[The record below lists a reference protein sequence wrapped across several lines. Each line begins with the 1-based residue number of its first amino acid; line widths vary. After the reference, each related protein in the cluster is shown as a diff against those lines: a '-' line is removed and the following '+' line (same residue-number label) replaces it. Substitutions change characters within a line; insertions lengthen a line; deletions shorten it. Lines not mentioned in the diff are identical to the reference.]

1 MKIKL
6 QHLKPTYMSGDEI
19 PSSDIYLQPEVIFE
33 QGQRYLIRAQ
43 SGQGKTSLLNFIYGA
58 SFSYDGKIT
67 YNEVFNKKEVL
78 RYRIDKLSYVYQD
91 LRLFPTLTAFEN
103 IILKNKLTL
112 YKTEAQINSLIERVG
127 LSHKRDTLV
136 QTLSLGQRQRIAL
149 LRALCQPFEL
159 LLLDEPFSH
168 LDDSNTAIL
177 REIIEEE
184 LQARN
189 ASLLLTSLEDNNF
202 FHYNKKLNLGFRN

>member
-1 MKIKL
+1 
-6 QHLKPTYMSGDEI
+6 MSGDEI

-103 IILKNKLTL
+103 IILKNKLTH
-112 YKTEAQINSLIERVG
+112 YKTEDQINSLIERVG

-184 LQARN
+184 LQTRN

>member
-1 MKIKL
+1 
-6 QHLKPTYMSGDEI
+6 MSGDEI
-19 PSSDIYLQPEVIFE
+19 PSSEIYLQPEVIFE

-67 YNEVFNKKEVL
+67 YNEMFNKKEVL

-103 IILKNKLTL
+103 IILKNKLTH
-112 YKTEAQINSLIERVG
+112 YKTEDQINSLIERVG

-149 LRALCQPFEL
+149 LRALCQPFEV

-168 LDDSNTAIL
+168 LDDSNTTIL

-202 FHYNKKLNLGFRN
+202 FQYNKKLNLGFRN

>member
-1 MKIKL
+1 
-6 QHLKPTYMSGDEI
+6 MSGDEI
-19 PSSDIYLQPEVIFE
+19 PSSDIYLQPEVTFE
-33 QGQRYLIRAQ
+33 QGQYYLIRAQ

-103 IILKNKLTL
+103 IILKNKLTHD
-112 YKTEAQINSLIERVG
+112 KTEDQINSLIERVG

>member
-33 QGQRYLIRAQ
+33 QGQYYLIRAQ

-103 IILKNKLTL
+103 IILKNKLTH
-112 YKTEAQINSLIERVG
+112 YKTEDQINSLIERVG

-168 LDDSNTAIL
+168 LDDSNTTIL
-177 REIIEEE
+177 REIIGEE

>member
-1 MKIKL
+1 
-6 QHLKPTYMSGDEI
+6 MSGDEI

-43 SGQGKTSLLNFIYGA
+43 SGQGKTSLLNFIHGA

-67 YNEVFNKKEVL
+67 YNEMFNKKEVL

-103 IILKNKLTL
+103 IILKNKLTH

-149 LRALCQPFEL
+149 LRALCQPFEV

-202 FHYNKKLNLGFRN
+202 FQYNKKLNLGFRN

>member
-1 MKIKL
+1 
-6 QHLKPTYMSGDEI
+6 MSGDEI

-67 YNEVFNKKEVL
+67 YNEMFNKKEVL

-103 IILKNKLTL
+103 IILKNKLTH
-112 YKTEAQINSLIERVG
+112 YKTEDQINSLIERVG

-168 LDDSNTAIL
+168 LDDSNTTIL

>member
-1 MKIKL
+1 
-6 QHLKPTYMSGDEI
+6 MSGDEI

-67 YNEVFNKKEVL
+67 YNEMFNKKEVL

-103 IILKNKLTL
+103 IILKNKLTH

-168 LDDSNTAIL
+168 LDDSNTTIL

>member
-1 MKIKL
+1 
-6 QHLKPTYMSGDEI
+6 MSGDEI

-67 YNEVFNKKEVL
+67 YNEMFNKKEVL

-103 IILKNKLTL
+103 IILKNKLTH
-112 YKTEAQINSLIERVG
+112 YKTEDQINSLIERVG

-149 LRALCQPFEL
+149 LRALCQPFEV

-168 LDDSNTAIL
+168 LDDSNTTIL

-202 FHYNKKLNLGFRN
+202 FQYNKKLNLGFRN

>member
-103 IILKNKLTL
+103 IILKNKLTH

-168 LDDSNTAIL
+168 LDDSNTTIL

-202 FHYNKKLNLGFRN
+202 FQYNKKLNLGFRN

>member
-33 QGQRYLIRAQ
+33 QGQYYLIRAQ

-67 YNEVFNKKEVL
+67 YNDEFNKKEVL

-127 LSHKRDTLV
+127 LSHKRDTLA

>member
-1 MKIKL
+1 
-6 QHLKPTYMSGDEI
+6 MSGDEI

-67 YNEVFNKKEVL
+67 YNDEFNKKEVL

-103 IILKNKLTL
+103 IILKNKLTH

-149 LRALCQPFEL
+149 LRALCQPFEV

-168 LDDSNTAIL
+168 LDDSNTTIL

-202 FHYNKKLNLGFRN
+202 FQYNKKLNLGFRN

>member
-1 MKIKL
+1 
-6 QHLKPTYMSGDEI
+6 MSGDEI

-103 IILKNKLTL
+103 IILKNKLTH

-149 LRALCQPFEL
+149 LRALCQPFEV

-168 LDDSNTAIL
+168 LDDSNTTIL

-202 FHYNKKLNLGFRN
+202 FQYNKKLNLGFRN

>member
-67 YNEVFNKKEVL
+67 YNEMFNKKEVL

-103 IILKNKLTL
+103 IILKNKLTH

-149 LRALCQPFEL
+149 LRALCQPFEV

-202 FHYNKKLNLGFRN
+202 FQYNKKLNLGFRN

>member
-33 QGQRYLIRAQ
+33 QGQYYLIRAQ
-43 SGQGKTSLLNFIYGA
+43 SGQGKTSLLNFIYGT

-67 YNEVFNKKEVL
+67 YNEVFNKKKVL

-103 IILKNKLTL
+103 IILKNKLTH
-112 YKTEAQINSLIERVG
+112 YKTEDQINSLIERVG

>member
-1 MKIKL
+1 
-6 QHLKPTYMSGDEI
+6 MSGDEI

-33 QGQRYLIRAQ
+33 QGQCYLIRAQ
-43 SGQGKTSLLNFIYGA
+43 SVQGKTSLLNFIYGT

-78 RYRIDKLSYVYQD
+78 CYRIDKLSYVYQD

-103 IILKNKLTL
+103 IILKNKLTH
-112 YKTEAQINSLIERVG
+112 YKTEDQINSLIERVG

>member
-67 YNEVFNKKEVL
+67 YNEMFNKKEVL

-103 IILKNKLTL
+103 IILKNKLTH
-112 YKTEAQINSLIERVG
+112 YKTEDQINSLIERVG

-149 LRALCQPFEL
+149 LRALCQPFEV

-168 LDDSNTAIL
+168 LDDSNTTIL

-202 FHYNKKLNLGFRN
+202 FQYNKKLNLGFRN

>member
-103 IILKNKLTL
+103 IILKNKLTH

-168 LDDSNTAIL
+168 LDDSNTVIL

>member
-1 MKIKL
+1 
-6 QHLKPTYMSGDEI
+6 MSGDEI

-202 FHYNKKLNLGFRN
+202 FHYNKKLNLGFRK

>member
-6 QHLKPTYMSGDEI
+6 QHLKPTYMLGDEI

-33 QGQRYLIRAQ
+33 QGQYYLIRAQ

-103 IILKNKLTL
+103 IILKNKLTH
-112 YKTEAQINSLIERVG
+112 YKTEDQINSLIERVE

-168 LDDSNTAIL
+168 LDDSNTGIL

>member
-1 MKIKL
+1 
-6 QHLKPTYMSGDEI
+6 MSGDEI

-67 YNEVFNKKEVL
+67 YNEMFNKKEVL

-103 IILKNKLTL
+103 IILKNKLTH

-168 LDDSNTAIL
+168 LDDNNTAIL

>member
-1 MKIKL
+1 
-6 QHLKPTYMSGDEI
+6 MSGDEI

-67 YNEVFNKKEVL
+67 YNEMFNKKEVL

-136 QTLSLGQRQRIAL
+136 QTFSLGQRQRIAL

-202 FHYNKKLNLGFRN
+202 FQYNKKLNLGFRN

>member
-103 IILKNKLTL
+103 IILKNKLTH
-112 YKTEAQINSLIERVG
+112 YKTEDQINSLIERVG

-202 FHYNKKLNLGFRN
+202 FQYNKKLNLGFRN

>member
-67 YNEVFNKKEVL
+67 YNEMFNKKEVL

-103 IILKNKLTL
+103 IILKNKLTH
-112 YKTEAQINSLIERVG
+112 YKTEDQINSLIERVG

-149 LRALCQPFEL
+149 LRALCQPFEV

-168 LDDSNTAIL
+168 LDDSNTTIL
-177 REIIEEE
+177 REIIGEE
-184 LQARN
+184 LQVRN

-202 FHYNKKLNLGFRN
+202 FQYNKKLNLGFRN

>member
-1 MKIKL
+1 
-6 QHLKPTYMSGDEI
+6 MSGDEI

-67 YNEVFNKKEVL
+67 YNDEFNKKEVL

-91 LRLFPTLTAFEN
+91 LRLFPTLTTFEN
-103 IILKNKLTL
+103 IILKNKLTH

-149 LRALCQPFEL
+149 LRALCQPFEV

-168 LDDSNTAIL
+168 LDDSNTTIL

-202 FHYNKKLNLGFRN
+202 FQYNKKLNLGFRN

>member
-1 MKIKL
+1 
-6 QHLKPTYMSGDEI
+6 MSGDEI

-67 YNEVFNKKEVL
+67 YNEMFNKKEVL

-103 IILKNKLTL
+103 IILKNKLTH

-168 LDDSNTAIL
+168 LDDSNTTIL

-202 FHYNKKLNLGFRN
+202 FQYNKKLNLGFRN

>member
-19 PSSDIYLQPEVIFE
+19 PSSDIYLQPEVTFE
-33 QGQRYLIRAQ
+33 QGQYYLIRAQ

-168 LDDSNTAIL
+168 LDDSNTGIL

>member
-1 MKIKL
+1 MVRVLVTMAKL
-6 QHLKPTYMSGDEI
+6 LTTRC
-19 PSSDIYLQPEVIFE
+19 L
-33 QGQRYLIRAQ
+33 
-43 SGQGKTSLLNFIYGA
+43 T
-58 SFSYDGKIT
+58 
-67 YNEVFNKKEVL
+67 KK
-78 RYRIDKLSYVYQD
+78 
-91 LRLFPTLTAFEN
+91 RLFPTLTAFEN
-103 IILKNKLTL
+103 IILKNKLTH
-112 YKTEAQINSLIERVG
+112 YKTEDQINSLIERVG
-127 LSHKRDTLV
+127 LSHKRDSLV

-168 LDDSNTAIL
+168 LDDNNTAIL

>member
-1 MKIKL
+1 
-6 QHLKPTYMSGDEI
+6 MSGDEI

-33 QGQRYLIRAQ
+33 QGQCYLIRAQ

-78 RYRIDKLSYVYQD
+78 RIDKLSYVYQD
-91 LRLFPTLTAFEN
+91 LRLFSTLTAFEN
-103 IILKNKLTL
+103 IILKNKLTH
-112 YKTEAQINSLIERVG
+112 YKTEDQINSLIERVG

>member
-1 MKIKL
+1 
-6 QHLKPTYMSGDEI
+6 MSGDEI

-103 IILKNKLTL
+103 IILKNKLTH
-112 YKTEAQINSLIERVG
+112 YKTEDQINSLIERVG

-168 LDDSNTAIL
+168 LDDNNTAIL
-177 REIIEEE
+177 REILEEE
-184 LQARN
+184 LQVRN
-189 ASLLLTSLEDNNF
+189 AGLLLTSLEDNNF

>member
-43 SGQGKTSLLNFIYGA
+43 SGQGKTSLLNFIYGS

>member
-1 MKIKL
+1 
-6 QHLKPTYMSGDEI
+6 MSGDEI

-67 YNEVFNKKEVL
+67 YNEMFNKKEVL

-103 IILKNKLTL
+103 IILKNKLTH
-112 YKTEAQINSLIERVG
+112 YKTEDQINSLIERVG

-149 LRALCQPFEL
+149 LRALCQPFEV

-189 ASLLLTSLEDNNF
+189 AILLLTSLEDNNF

>member
-103 IILKNKLTL
+103 IILKNKLTH
-112 YKTEAQINSLIERVG
+112 YKTEDQINSLIERVG

-184 LQARN
+184 LQTRN

>member
-1 MKIKL
+1 
-6 QHLKPTYMSGDEI
+6 MSGDEI

-33 QGQRYLIRAQ
+33 QGQYYLIRAQ

-103 IILKNKLTL
+103 IILKNKLTH
-112 YKTEAQINSLIERVG
+112 YKTEDQINSLIERVG

-168 LDDSNTAIL
+168 LDDSNTTIL
-177 REIIEEE
+177 REIIGEE

>member
-19 PSSDIYLQPEVIFE
+19 PSSDIYLQPEVTFE
-33 QGQRYLIRAQ
+33 QGQCYLIRAQ

-91 LRLFPTLTAFEN
+91 LRLFSTLTAFEN

-136 QTLSLGQRQRIAL
+136 QTFSLGQRQRIA
-149 LRALCQPFEL
+149 

>member
-67 YNEVFNKKEVL
+67 YNEMFNKKEVL

-127 LSHKRDTLV
+127 LSHKRNTLV

-168 LDDSNTAIL
+168 LDDNNTAIL

>member
-19 PSSDIYLQPEVIFE
+19 PASDIYLQPEVIFE

-67 YNEVFNKKEVL
+67 YNEMFNKKEVL

-103 IILKNKLTL
+103 IILKNKLTH
-112 YKTEAQINSLIERVG
+112 YKTEDQINSLIERVG

-149 LRALCQPFEL
+149 LRALCQPFEV

-168 LDDSNTAIL
+168 LDDSNTTIL

-202 FHYNKKLNLGFRN
+202 FQYNKKLNLGFSN

>member
-67 YNEVFNKKEVL
+67 YNDEFNKKEVL

-103 IILKNKLTL
+103 IILKNKLTH

-149 LRALCQPFEL
+149 LRALCQPFEV

-168 LDDSNTAIL
+168 LDDSNTTIL

-202 FHYNKKLNLGFRN
+202 FQYNKKLNLGFRN

>member
-1 MKIKL
+1 
-6 QHLKPTYMSGDEI
+6 MSGDEI

-67 YNEVFNKKEVL
+67 YNEMFNKKEVL

-103 IILKNKLTL
+103 IILKNKLTH
-112 YKTEAQINSLIERVG
+112 YKTEDQINSLIERVG

-168 LDDSNTAIL
+168 LDDSNTTIL
-177 REIIEEE
+177 REIIGEE